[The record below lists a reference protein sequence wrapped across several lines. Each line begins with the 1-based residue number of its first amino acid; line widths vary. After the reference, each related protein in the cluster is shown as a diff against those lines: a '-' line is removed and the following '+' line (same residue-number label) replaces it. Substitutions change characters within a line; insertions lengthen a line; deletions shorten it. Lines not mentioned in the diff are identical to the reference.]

1 MKKIKL
7 NDIVKVNQSGE
18 WGIGLK
24 EGEIGTKVIRTA
36 DFNNDGSIN
45 YDNVSFRNIQ
55 QKKIDE
61 KKLIYGDII
70 IEKSGGTD
78 KNPVGRVVFF
88 NDDNNIYLS
97 NNFTQVIRIK
107 ESMNSKFVFYNLYF
121 NYKNGSTL
129 QMFNKTTGIQNLQ
142 MKQFLNQKIS
152 YISLEEQEIAVRK
165 LDNVRNIIEIKQK
178 QLQDLDE
185 LIKSQFIEM
194 FGDININDKL
204 WKEDILRNHLK
215 VIGGYAFKSSEFKNS
230 GIPILRIGNINTG
243 YFRPKDLMFW
253 NEEDKLK
260 NYIIYPNDIVMS
272 LTGTVGK
279 DDYGNVCIMG
289 RDYEKYYLNQRNAK
303 LELKDTLDKIY
314 ISYALRVSEI
324 KKRLTGI
331 SRGVRQANIAN
342 KDIENLYIPIPPI
355 ELQNQF
361 ADIVKQ
367 IDKQKFEIQK
377 SLEEMQKLQ
386 ESLMNKYFGG

>member
-1 MKKIKL
+1 
-7 NDIVKVNQSGE
+7 
-18 WGIGLK
+18 
-24 EGEIGTKVIRTA
+24 
-36 DFNNDGSIN
+36 
-45 YDNVSFRNIQ
+45 
-55 QKKIDE
+55 
-61 KKLIYGDII
+61 
-70 IEKSGGTD
+70 
-78 KNPVGRVVFF
+78 
-88 NDDNNIYLS
+88 
-97 NNFTQVIRIK
+97 
-107 ESMNSKFVFYNLYF
+107 
-121 NYKNGSTL
+121 
-129 QMFNKTTGIQNLQ
+129 
-142 MKQFLNQKIS
+142 
-152 YISLEEQEIAVRK
+152 
-165 LDNVRNIIEIKQK
+165 
-178 QLQDLDE
+178 
-185 LIKSQFIEM
+185 M
-194 FGDININDKL
+194 FGDININEKL
-204 WKEDILRNHLK
+204 WKEDILKNHLK

-314 ISYALRVSEI
+314 ILYALKVPEI

-367 IDKQKFEIQK
+367 IDKQKFESVIQSKKEMEKIQK
-377 SLEEMQKLQ
+377 NIYYKWG
-386 ESLMNKYFGG
+386 K

>member
-1 MKKIKL
+1 MEKVKL
-7 NDIVKVNQSGE
+7 GDVCEIINGYAFKSNLYE
-18 WGIGLK
+18 ENGIRIIRITNVQKGYIEDTEPKFYNLNLK
-24 EGEIGTKVIRTA
+24 RELNK
-36 DFNNDGSIN
+36 
-45 YDNVSFRNIQ
+45 YMLY
-55 QKKIDE
+55 E
-61 KKLIYGDII
+61 KDLLISLTG
-70 IEKSGGTD
+70 
-78 KNPVGRVVFF
+78 NVGRVGILKKEMLPAALNQRVGCIRVLNKSRLDKNYLF
-88 NDDNNIYLS
+88 NVLNNKLFENECI
-97 NNFTQVIRIK
+97 N
-107 ESMNSKFVFYNLYF
+107 NSKGIAQKNLSTEWLKE
-121 NYKNGSTL
+121 YK
-129 QMFNKTTGIQNLQ
+129 INLP
-142 MKQFLNQKIS
+142 
-152 YISLEEQEIAVRK
+152 SLEEQKNIANK
-165 LDNVRNIIEIKQK
+165 LDKVLKIIDIRKKQIEE
-178 QLQDLDE
+178 LDK
-185 LIKSQFIEM
+185 LIKSQFVEM

-314 ISYALRVSEI
+314 IAYALRVPEI

-367 IDKQKFEIQK
+367 IDKQKFKIQK
-377 SLEEMQKLQ
+377 SLEEMQNLQ
-386 ESLMNKYFGG
+386 ESLMNKYFG

>member
-1 MKKIKL
+1 MKLTDVCDFQGGSQPPKSQWSDKPKEGYIRMLQIRDFTQDNSKVEYVKITNSTKKCEEK
-7 NDIVKVNQSGE
+7 DILIARYGASIGKILTGLSGAYNVAMMKVIIDENIVDRKFIYYFLKSDVFQNYIRNVGQRAAQAGFNKGE
-18 WGIGLK
+18 LSKININLPTLK
-24 EGEIGTKVIRTA
+24 EQKNVAKELDKVQEMIDIR
-36 DFNNDGSIN
+36 
-45 YDNVSFRNIQ
+45 
-55 QKKIDE
+55 E
-61 KKLIYGDII
+61 KQ
-70 IEKSGGTD
+70 IE
-78 KNPVGRVVFF
+78 
-88 NDDNNIYLS
+88 
-97 NNFTQVIRIK
+97 Q
-107 ESMNSKFVFYNLYF
+107 
-121 NYKNGSTL
+121 
-129 QMFNKTTGIQNLQ
+129 
-142 MKQFLNQKIS
+142 
-152 YISLEEQEIAVRK
+152 
-165 LDNVRNIIEIKQK
+165 
-178 QLQDLDE
+178 LDE
-185 LIKSQFIEM
+185 LIKSQFVEM

-314 ISYALRVSEI
+314 ISYALRVPEI

-377 SLEEMQKLQ
+377 NLEEMQNLQ
-386 ESLMNKYFGG
+386 ESLMNKYF

>member
-1 MKKIKL
+1 
-7 NDIVKVNQSGE
+7 
-18 WGIGLK
+18 
-24 EGEIGTKVIRTA
+24 
-36 DFNNDGSIN
+36 
-45 YDNVSFRNIQ
+45 
-55 QKKIDE
+55 
-61 KKLIYGDII
+61 
-70 IEKSGGTD
+70 
-78 KNPVGRVVFF
+78 
-88 NDDNNIYLS
+88 
-97 NNFTQVIRIK
+97 
-107 ESMNSKFVFYNLYF
+107 
-121 NYKNGSTL
+121 
-129 QMFNKTTGIQNLQ
+129 
-142 MKQFLNQKIS
+142 
-152 YISLEEQEIAVRK
+152 
-165 LDNVRNIIEIKQK
+165 
-178 QLQDLDE
+178 
-185 LIKSQFIEM
+185 M
-194 FGDININDKL
+194 FGDININEKL
-204 WKEDILRNHLK
+204 WKEDILKNHLK

-303 LELKDTLDKIY
+303 LELKHTLDKIY
-314 ISYALRVSEI
+314 ILYALKVPEI

-367 IDKQKFEIQK
+367 IDKQKFESVIQSKKEMEKIQK
-377 SLEEMQKLQ
+377 NIYYKWG
-386 ESLMNKYFGG
+386 K

>member
-1 MKKIKL
+1 
-7 NDIVKVNQSGE
+7 
-18 WGIGLK
+18 
-24 EGEIGTKVIRTA
+24 
-36 DFNNDGSIN
+36 
-45 YDNVSFRNIQ
+45 
-55 QKKIDE
+55 
-61 KKLIYGDII
+61 
-70 IEKSGGTD
+70 
-78 KNPVGRVVFF
+78 
-88 NDDNNIYLS
+88 
-97 NNFTQVIRIK
+97 
-107 ESMNSKFVFYNLYF
+107 
-121 NYKNGSTL
+121 
-129 QMFNKTTGIQNLQ
+129 
-142 MKQFLNQKIS
+142 
-152 YISLEEQEIAVRK
+152 
-165 LDNVRNIIEIKQK
+165 
-178 QLQDLDE
+178 
-185 LIKSQFIEM
+185 M
-194 FGDININDKL
+194 FGDININEKL
-204 WKEDILRNHLK
+204 WKEDILKNHLK

-314 ISYALRVSEI
+314 ILYALKVPEI

-367 IDKQKFEIQK
+367 IDKQKFESVIKSKKEMEKIQK
-377 SLEEMQKLQ
+377 NIYYKWG
-386 ESLMNKYFGG
+386 K